1 LHTRWAWALGIED
14 LGGLVVIASFDILRR
29 LPAKLA
35 DWGLRVMDPVED
47 ICARETSVASILS
60 VSEVDDGRAGI
71 SDQSSMRTG
80 DPG

>member
-1 LHTRWAWALGIED
+1 MHARRTWAFGIED
-14 LGGLVVIASFDILRR
+14 FRGFILVARFDVLRW

-35 DWGLRVMDPVED
+35 DRSLCVMDPVED
-47 ICARETSVASILS
+47 ICACEAGVASVLG
-60 VSEVDDGRAGI
+60 VSEVDDGRAGV